1 MMKKIIV
8 AAIFLI
14 AVGIKVNG
22 QAIQIKNIKD
32 ITGRWE
38 VAGEQDSGCA
48 LEIVDSNT
56 ILLTYMGEKKKILDY
71 KIDFSHSPY
80 WFDFSIPDTSS
91 IIAVKSLLEV
101 VGDSMIKWQL
111 FVDEERTDHFSSSKG
126 ELFYL
131 RRNQPAANTGISRS
145 N

>member
-1 MMKKIIV
+1 MG
-8 AAIFLI
+8 ATLLI
-14 AVGIKVNG
+14 ALAGSVYAQPVP
-22 QAIQIKNIKD
+22 IKNIKD

-38 VAGEQDSGCA
+38 VAGEQDAGCA

-56 ILLTYMGEKKKILDY
+56 IMLTFMGEKKKMLEY

-80 WFDFSIPDTSS
+80 WFDFTVSDTSS
-91 IIAVKSLLEV
+91 VISVKSLLEV
-101 VGDSMIKWQL
+101 VNDSMIKWQL
-111 FVDEERTDHFSSSKG
+111 FVDEDRTDHFSSSKG

-131 RRNQPAANTGISRS
+131 RRNLTPANTGLSRS